1 MRYINR
7 QHSQWTVST
16 KTHQYSEL
24 GTQRGMLGRYA
35 GKKSRSGVARVAHCR
50 VTNGPGGGAGGPK
63 LAVPVEHLWPVQP
76 EKVDED
82 VLMLHGTYK
91 GSLAKVYAIE
101 GGSNV
106 LVRTIPALVVVDMTP
121 ETLVRR
127 WELDGD
133 GNRVEGA

>member
-1 MRYINR
+1 MLVEVKGSFGGHAGDGWHQGEYEGR
-7 QHSQWTVST
+7 QGVVLSITNTGSDDFTST
-16 KTHQYSEL
+16 ALVRFLEG
-24 GTQRGMLGRYA
+24 GT
-35 GKKSRSGVARVAHCR
+35 
-50 VTNGPGGGAGGPK
+50 K
-63 LAVPVEHLWPVQP
+63 LAVPVQHLWPVQP

-91 GSLAKVYAIE
+91 GSLAKVFAIE

-106 LVRTIPALVVVDMTP
+106 LVRTIPALVVVDTTP